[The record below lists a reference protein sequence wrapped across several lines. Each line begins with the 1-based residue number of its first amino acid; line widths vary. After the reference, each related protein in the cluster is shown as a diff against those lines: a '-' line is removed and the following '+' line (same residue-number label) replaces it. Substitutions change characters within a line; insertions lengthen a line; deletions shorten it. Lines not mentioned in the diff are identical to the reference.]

1 MSYGTSPSAINPV
14 ESQPALTSDID
25 GWIHT
30 AEPTGADSKELEQVG
45 ATHEGEIDKRRDV
58 DVEARTDPKEV
69 VPAEGAGQILK
80 GSGGK
85 HLPEIRLPAYL
96 RIDIPD
102 GVNPLFPNVDP
113 EILRLSGRIVQ
124 IAASFDVE
132 TIEFS
137 GLRNLPDYTG
147 DIDWFDSDQGLPI
160 PTSIKHFPHY
170 DHDPAWYPTNI
181 LNTRRC

>member
-69 VPAEGAGQILK
+69 VPAEGAGQILNQEEGIYPK
-80 GSGGK
+80 FVS
-85 HLPEIRLPAYL
+85 LPTSESIYRMAS
-96 RIDIPD
+96 IPY
-102 GVNPLFPNVDP
+102 F
-113 EILRLSGRIVQ
+113 
-124 IAASFDVE
+124 
-132 TIEFS
+132 
-137 GLRNLPDYTG
+137 
-147 DIDWFDSDQGLPI
+147 
-160 PTSIKHFPHY
+160 PTSIPRF
-170 DHDPAWYPTNI
+170 
-181 LNTRRC
+181 